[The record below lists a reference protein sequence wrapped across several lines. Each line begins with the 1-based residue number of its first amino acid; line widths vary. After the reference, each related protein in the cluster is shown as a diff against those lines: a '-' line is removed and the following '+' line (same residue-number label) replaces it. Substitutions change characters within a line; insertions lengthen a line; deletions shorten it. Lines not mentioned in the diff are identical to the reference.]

1 MKIKFLLSFVV
12 LTMLF
17 SCSSDSI
24 SDTGTSS
31 QTNYFP
37 LALRNYWKYR
47 VLTNAVTQTDSLY
60 VSNDTTINT
69 KVYKKF
75 KTRTTPIGF
84 FSNSMNKNALRID
97 GYRLLLTG
105 TIGFNFGTALPINLS
120 LSDFVIFQENASN
133 NQELG
138 TISGVLNQTV
148 GNYPLVINYTLKT
161 TNIES
166 LPTFSSN
173 GQVYSDVKKIKTV
186 LNARI
191 TTSLTVNGVPFPVVV
206 SILDAQ
212 DVVTS
217 YQYYSKNIGN
227 VYTNTTINYRLNAL
241 PTGITLPLPT
251 TGNQTQEEF
260 LQTYVVSN

>member
-1 MKIKFLLSFVV
+1 MKIKFLLSLAV
-12 LTMLF
+12 LILLF
-17 SCSSDSI
+17 SCSSDSD
-24 SDTGTSS
+24 SGTASSS

-47 VLTNAVTQTDSLY
+47 VLTNAVTQMDSLY

-75 KTRTTPIGF
+75 RTRTTPIGF
-84 FSNSMNKNALRID
+84 FSNSMNKNAVRID

-105 TIGFNFGTALPINLS
+105 TKGFDFGAGLPINLS
-120 LSDFVIFQENASN
+120 LSDYVIFQENATN

-138 TISGVLNQTV
+138 SVSGVINQTV

-166 LPTFSSN
+166 LATYSSN
-173 GQVYSDVKKIKTV
+173 GRVYSDVKKIKTV
-186 LNARI
+186 LNAKV
-191 TTSLTVNGVPFPVVV
+191 TTTLTVAGIPFPVVV
-206 SILDAQ
+206 NILDPQ
-212 DVVTS
+212 DVVIS